1 MTKIVLSLLYL
12 SSTFPLSLAECMPPS
27 SSYNWLCAL
36 YTATKI
42 LSIVARRKAARCA
55 PECLTTAERRRHV
68 DLAMGTLGSGRIF
81 DIKGREDARFETP
94 QNYVKRVDDVN
105 IRPASVPYQA
115 ELNAKFDISQPPPP
129 ITDEPPNIVTE
140 VEAIEK
146 VVDSPVP
153 ELPPSTSESIM
164 VSSPSPMPVHTRS
177 LQSSKVPS
185 SPIGRLFHYGGLFL
199 FPFCYAIIFHH
210 TFSRAGCFAGLW
222 SSSRVSPSY
231 EQRFWW
237 SQGFTYYD
245 WSQHSEACVEIV
257 TDARSSPQNRAVS

>member
-1 MTKIVLSLLYL
+1 MS
-12 SSTFPLSLAECMPPS
+12 
-27 SSYNWLCAL
+27 
-36 YTATKI
+36 
-42 LSIVARRKAARCA
+42 
-55 PECLTTAERRRHV
+55 
-68 DLAMGTLGSGRIF
+68 TLGNGRIF
-81 DIKGREDARFETP
+81 DIKGQEDAKFETP

-115 ELNAKFDISQPPPP
+115 ELNAKFDISQPPSP

-140 VEAIEK
+140 VEAIET

-199 FPFCYAIIFHH
+199 FPLCYAIIFIIHSPGLAASLGYGAAAEFLRR
-210 TFSRAGCFAGLW
+210 TSSGSGEAKGSLIMTEANIRRLVSKLSQMRGAALKIGQFLSIQGMFSRI
-222 SSSRVSPSY
+222 SRV
-231 EQRFWW
+231 
-237 SQGFTYYD
+237 
-245 WSQHSEACVEIV
+245 
-257 TDARSSPQNRAVS
+257 